1 MGVDGNMSTFTIG
14 YAVMYDETAESFQWV
29 FSHFIDAYGKGACES
44 VHMVM
49 GDEDHGQNAGFER
62 VQQVL
67 HSSVSFLFSC
77 LCVCLCLCVCVFF
90 VYMCMCT
97 WLGPGVCCYLPL
109 LLLGSRTCSA
119 PNGSS
124 PFHALK

>member
-1 MGVDGNMSTFTIG
+1 MSTFTIG

-29 FSHFIDAYGKGACES
+29 FSHFIDAYGKGACEA

-77 LCVCLCLCVCVFF
+77 LCVCLRLCVCV
-90 VYMCMCT
+90 VRAWRVLLPPTAASGLSHMQCT
-97 WLGPGVCCYLPL
+97 
-109 LLLGSRTCSA
+109 
-119 PNGSS
+119 
-124 PFHALK
+124 